1 MDGIVIGR
9 STTSNAIRVYNPRNK
24 QYYEPD
30 SYSIDP
36 FRLSVSVYPTITYD
50 GGLFCSLYRDTTPSF
65 DEPYPPGTCVERV
78 DPHTE
83 ILKSG
88 TVMDISLPSSP
99 SQSEYLIQFDNS
111 TTATISLSDMPDLI
125 LTPPAPSSDDDSS
138 PLLQLFLQLNSK
150 ITYEHE
156 GQYYKGYLGVLLF
169 GHQASSFLCTPSTG
183 STFDPVAHHVSAINQ
198 HQICPPTLL
207 RALADNHP
215 DREVWLQSYYEE
227 KGSIESMGTF
237 QRLTIS
243 EYRALREKGAPK
255 AIPTMCV
262 LTIKKDENLMPLRAK
277 SRIVILGNLVDRSCR
292 NLNVTH
298 QFFVKSPSGTVSVWL
313 SNNVVYSNKAIAR
326 MPSVMAFC
334 PLRKSPLSVLHLAG
348 FAANLAERFQVDAK
362 TPSPTITPYRSGIP
376 IYAIAD
382 STNDSDSTAQQRRM
396 EAYLSL
402 VGSIGWLAQ
411 CTRPDIAPVHSFLS
425 LYNNK
430 PSPGHMKAALH
441 ALHYIH
447 STHDYGIN
455 FTSENRHPLH
465 TYLHFP
471 DSLDTEAYLD
481 ATPPKPGME
490 SKLTTYSDAC
500 WGSQIGNAV
509 REGTLLP
516 LFKLRRMSGAIMF
529 RSGRPIAWASER
541 QDRTSL
547 SSCEAEIRA
556 TNVAGKLTLTICNIT
571 DGFCSIG
578 VPISD
583 ADGVANI
590 WNDNEACVSWTLIYV
605 VLDDICCQVL

>member
-1 MDGIVIGR
+1 MGLRPNPSDPCLFTGYIIDPTNPSVPPSTAPLTLGLYFDDFVYFSPVDSVETKYQEILSNLIAVDFMGIVEWFLGTHF
-9 STTSNAIRVYNPRNK
+9 SW
-24 QYYEPD
+24 
-30 SYSIDP
+30 SI
-36 FRLSVSVYPTITYD
+36 
-50 GGLFCSLYRDTTPSF
+50 TPSI
-65 DEPYPPGTCVERV
+65 VKV
-78 DPHTE
+78 H
-83 ILKSG
+83 
-88 TVMDISLPSSP
+88 M
-99 SQSEYLIQFDNS
+99 
-111 TTATISLSDMPDLI
+111 
-125 LTPPAPSSDDDSS
+125 
-138 PLLQLFLQLNSK
+138 
-150 ITYEHE
+150 
-156 GQYYKGYLGVLLF
+156 
-169 GHQASSFLCTPSTG
+169 
-183 STFDPVAHHVSAINQ
+183 NQ
-198 HQICPPTLL
+198 
-207 RALADNHP
+207 
-215 DREVWLQSYYEE
+215 
-227 KGSIESMGTF
+227 
-237 QRLTIS
+237 
-243 EYRALREKGAPK
+243 
-255 AIPTMCV
+255 
-262 LTIKKDENLMPLRAK
+262 
-277 SRIVILGNLVDRSCR
+277 
-292 NLNVTH
+292 
-298 QFFVKSPSGTVSVWL
+298 
-313 SNNVVYSNKAIAR
+313 
-326 MPSVMAFC
+326 
-334 PLRKSPLSVLHLAG
+334 AG

-529 RSGRPIAWASER
+529 RPIAWASER